1 MPKEFSKKLLVAS
14 YIIAVLVTIATFTL
28 PIITYTVSGQLM
40 DYSSL
45 MPITLACW
53 GEVTVGNSFYY
64 WKAKSENKI
73 KLLAEADRGK
83 VSKELVE
90 QIKNILT
97 DEML

>member
-1 MPKEFSKKLLVAS
+1 MPKEFSKKLLVTS
-14 YIIAVLVTIATFTL
+14 YIIAILVTIATFTL

-45 MPITLACW
+45 MPVTLACW

>member
-14 YIIAVLVTIATFTL
+14 YIIAILVTIATFTL

-45 MPITLACW
+45 MPVTLACW

-83 VSKELVE
+83 VSKELIE

-97 DEML
+97 NEML

>member
-14 YIIAVLVTIATFTL
+14 YIIAILVTIATFAL

-73 KLLAEADRGK
+73 KLLAEADRNK
-83 VSKELVE
+83 VSKELIE

-97 DEML
+97 NEML

>member
-14 YIIAVLVTIATFTL
+14 YIIAILVTIATFTL

-45 MPITLACW
+45 MPVTLACW

>member
-14 YIIAVLVTIATFTL
+14 YIIAILITIATFTL

-45 MPITLACW
+45 MPIALACW

-64 WKAKSENKI
+64 WKAKNENKI
-73 KLLAEADRGK
+73 KLLVEADRDK
-83 VSKELVE
+83 ASKELVE

-97 DEML
+97 NEML

>member
-1 MPKEFSKKLLVAS
+1 MPKEFSKKLLVTS
-14 YIIAVLVTIATFTL
+14 YIIAILVTIATFTL

-45 MPITLACW
+45 MPVTLVCW

>member
-14 YIIAVLVTIATFTL
+14 YIIAILVTIATFVL

-45 MPITLACW
+45 MPIALACW

>member
-1 MPKEFSKKLLVAS
+1 MPKEFSKKLLVTS
-14 YIIAVLVTIATFTL
+14 YIIAILVTIATFTL

>member
-1 MPKEFSKKLLVAS
+1 MPKEFSKKLLVTS
-14 YIIAVLVTIATFTL
+14 YIIAILVTIATFTL

-73 KLLAEADRGK
+73 KLLAEADRNK
-83 VSKELVE
+83 VSKELIE

-97 DEML
+97 NEML

>member
-14 YIIAVLVTIATFTL
+14 YIIAILVTIATFTL

-83 VSKELVE
+83 VSKELVV

>member
-14 YIIAVLVTIATFTL
+14 YIIAILVTIATFTL

-45 MPITLACW
+45 MPIALACW

-73 KLLAEADRGK
+73 KLLTNIDKTKTSE
-83 VSKELVE
+83 ELVE
-90 QIKNILT
+90 QIKSILT
-97 DEML
+97 NEML

>member
-45 MPITLACW
+45 MPLALACW

>member
-14 YIIAVLVTIATFTL
+14 YIIAILVTIATFTL
-28 PIITYTVSGQLM
+28 PINTYTVSGQLM

-45 MPITLACW
+45 MPVTLACW

>member
-14 YIIAVLVTIATFTL
+14 YIIAILVTIATFTL

-45 MPITLACW
+45 MPIALACW

-64 WKAKSENKI
+64 WKARSENKI
-73 KLLAEADRGK
+73 KMMASME
-83 VSKELVE
+83 KELLDKINLE
-90 QIKNILT
+90 K
-97 DEML
+97 DY

>member
-1 MPKEFSKKLLVAS
+1 MPKEFSKKLLVTS
-14 YIIAVLVTIATFTL
+14 YIIAILVTIATFTL

-45 MPITLACW
+45 MPVTLACW

-73 KLLAEADRGK
+73 KLLAEADRNK
-83 VSKELVE
+83 VSKELIE

-97 DEML
+97 NEML

>member
-14 YIIAVLVTIATFTL
+14 YIIAVLVTIATFAL

-45 MPITLACW
+45 MPIALACW

>member
-14 YIIAVLVTIATFTL
+14 YIIAVLVTIATFAL
-28 PIITYTVSGQLM
+28 PIITYTVSGQLR

-45 MPITLACW
+45 MPIALACW

>member
-14 YIIAVLVTIATFTL
+14 YIIATLVTIATFTL

-45 MPITLACW
+45 MPIALACW

-83 VSKELVE
+83 VSKELIE

-97 DEML
+97 NEML

>member
-45 MPITLACW
+45 MPIALACW

>member
-14 YIIAVLVTIATFTL
+14 YIIAILVTIATFTL

-45 MPITLACW
+45 MPVTLACW

-90 QIKNILT
+90 QIKSILT
-97 DEML
+97 NEML